1 MASTR
6 TIDCATETSRIGSE
20 ITTASASITRYCEP
34 NQLALT
40 TLGLVLPLIR
50 PPTFCRNHCP
60 AADTAAVKLRSALSP
75 AAETTPVAAP
85 VRALPTEWPAPA
97 PAWQIWRAI
106 GVCTPAHLSVCAF
119 CWVVGGVVVEVG
131 ACWASAAG
139 ATTRMDARARPITSR
154 SQRPRGRSRSW
165 SIVIVLELLK
175 LMDEV
180 RGRGRVIGIGD
191 GDRPVPDRGGGLLPV
206 LVDPLEL
213 HRGHAPGLLG
223 RQARV
228 LVAADTVLPDGDA
241 GVAGVVGV
249 DVVAN
254 GHGLEDHLAGVQPRE
269 RLVGVVETEE
279 RGGDELGLVLQVA
292 PEPLAGLGGR
302 DGVDRGVAPGRV
314 EHELTGG
321 QRGGVVGG
329 GADGAGLGVV
339 PADRHAVDGAP
350 APDLLAVDRQ
360 RPGGRHGLCRRAL
373 RGRGTRSG
381 GGRRLWRGGG
391 VLRRRD
397 LPGWRG
403 AGPAADQQPAGEQR
417 EGECE
422 QAEQA
427 ESAGG
432 SGASLLGQAV
442 DHPRPALLTYGQ
454 PRSPSPSTGPAT
466 ASAVPVPCT
475 TPRPGAG
482 ARFTGVTRSRF
493 PGPFRRRERPIDQC
507 GGGAD
512 DHRADDRIQRG
523 AFAHRGLMV
532 VRAEGTDPPH
542 RSADDDTGQ
551 RQEQGEGTHA
561 VDHVLKRPGTGQR
574 REVRREVDPCLGD
587 DYVQVV
593 AHRHVPPWHDAVP
606 SPSAAA
612 PSRRSSSFCVFVVCS
627 RAICRRWL
635 LRSRTRRPRR
645 RRLTGRRAVWSGAGA
660 RRRFRLQRQDAGP
673 REPGPR
679 RGSGRRSA
687 P

>member
-1 MASTR
+1 MAADRSSSSSQIEKAPSTTTIAPSSTPNTGAAGLTVPAPMAPSQLPVSVMNRCAFSAALWLMAVDIQSLESIRICARAGPTAEKIAAIGRETNAERIACMASTR

-241 GVAGVVGV
+241 GVAG
-249 DVVAN
+249 A
-254 GHGLEDHLAGVQPRE
+254 
-269 RLVGVVETEE
+269 
-279 RGGDELGLVLQVA
+279 
-292 PEPLAGLGGR
+292 
-302 DGVDRGVAPGRV
+302 
-314 EHELTGG
+314 
-321 QRGGVVGG
+321 
-329 GADGAGLGVV
+329 
-339 PADRHAVDGAP
+339 
-350 APDLLAVDRQ
+350 
-360 RPGGRHGLCRRAL
+360 
-373 RGRGTRSG
+373 
-381 GGRRLWRGGG
+381 
-391 VLRRRD
+391 
-397 LPGWRG
+397 
-403 AGPAADQQPAGEQR
+403 
-417 EGECE
+417 
-422 QAEQA
+422 
-427 ESAGG
+427 
-432 SGASLLGQAV
+432 
-442 DHPRPALLTYGQ
+442 
-454 PRSPSPSTGPAT
+454 
-466 ASAVPVPCT
+466 
-475 TPRPGAG
+475 
-482 ARFTGVTRSRF
+482 
-493 PGPFRRRERPIDQC
+493 
-507 GGGAD
+507 
-512 DHRADDRIQRG
+512 
-523 AFAHRGLMV
+523 
-532 VRAEGTDPPH
+532 
-542 RSADDDTGQ
+542 
-551 RQEQGEGTHA
+551 
-561 VDHVLKRPGTGQR
+561 
-574 REVRREVDPCLGD
+574 
-587 DYVQVV
+587 
-593 AHRHVPPWHDAVP
+593 
-606 SPSAAA
+606 
-612 PSRRSSSFCVFVVCS
+612 
-627 RAICRRWL
+627 
-635 LRSRTRRPRR
+635 
-645 RRLTGRRAVWSGAGA
+645 
-660 RRRFRLQRQDAGP
+660 
-673 REPGPR
+673 
-679 RGSGRRSA
+679 
-687 P
+687 